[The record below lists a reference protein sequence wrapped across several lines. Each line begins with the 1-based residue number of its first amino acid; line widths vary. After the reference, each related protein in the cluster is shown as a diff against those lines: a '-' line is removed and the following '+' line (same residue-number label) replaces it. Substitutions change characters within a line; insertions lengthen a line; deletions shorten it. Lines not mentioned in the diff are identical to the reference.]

1 MRELANVNYQK
12 ELEKLIEQHER
23 EGKVPRLFL
32 HACCAPCSSYV
43 LEYLSRFFSVTVFFY
58 NPNISPKEEY
68 EKRVAEI
75 RRLISEM
82 EFLHPVALVEGEY
95 RPEDFYSMAK
105 GLEDVQFM
113 EGKYLPEEFYR
124 AVKGH
129 EEDKEGGERCF
140 ICYEQRLR
148 EGAIVAKAGGFDYF
162 TTTLSISPLKNAG
175 KINEIGQELAQIYK
189 VEHLPSDFKKK
200 NGYKRSIELSHEY
213 GLYRQNYCGCVF
225 SKRESME
232 REKQKQQSCMDCQ

>member
-12 ELEKLIEQHER
+12 ELEKLIEGQQKAGR
-23 EGKVPRLFL
+23 VPRLFL

-68 EKRVAEI
+68 EKRVSEI
-75 RRLISEM
+75 QRLISEM
-82 EFLHPVALVEGEY
+82 EFVHPVAFIEGEY
-95 RPEDFYSMAK
+95 KPEDFYEMAR
-105 GLEDVQFM
+105 GLEDV
-113 EGKYLPEEFYR
+113 P
-124 AVKGH
+124 
-129 EEDKEGGERCF
+129 EGGERCF
-140 ICYEQRLR
+140 RCYRLR
-148 EGAIVAKAGGFDYF
+148 MEEAARLAEQGDYDYF

-175 KINEIGQELAQIYK
+175 KINEIGQELSQIYK

-225 SKRESME
+225 SRKESIE
-232 REKQKQQSCMDCQ
+232 REQQKQREIQDKV

>member
-1 MRELANVNYQK
+1 MKQNYQLV
-12 ELEKLIEQHER
+12 LEKTLKALQAEDKR
-23 EGKVPRLFL
+23 PSLLL
-32 HACCAPCSSYV
+32 HSCCGPCSSYV
-43 LEYLSRFFSVTVFFY
+43 MEYLAQYFDITIFYY

-82 EFLHPVALVEGEY
+82 EFLHPVSMVEGEY
-95 RPEDFYSMAK
+95 KPEDFYEMAK
-105 GLEDVQFM
+105 GLEDV
-113 EGKYLPEEFYR
+113 P
-124 AVKGH
+124 
-129 EEDKEGGERCF
+129 EGGERCF
-140 ICYEQRLR
+140 RCYRLR
-148 EGAIVAKAGGFDYF
+148 MEEAARLAEQGGYDYF

-175 KINEIGQELAQIYK
+175 KINEIGQELSQIYK

-232 REKQKQQSCMDCQ
+232 KQRQREEQEKCECGSKMQ